1 MGSPLQGQNAL
12 ITGASRGLGLE
23 TACQFAMAG
32 ANLALLARDAVTLKI
47 AGERVGARR
56 RDPAQVVRTY
66 PCDFTRES
74 QVATTTAGCLADFGA
89 FDVLVNNAAIQGPIG
104 ALESVDWDAWRAVF
118 QVDLFAA
125 AQLCRLLIPH
135 MRKRGRGKIINLS
148 GGGATG
154 PRADLSAYAAAK
166 TALVRLSET
175 LAEELRGS
183 GIDVNSV
190 APGAMNTRMLD
201 ELIAAGPAGAPREY
215 TQALER
221 AKAGGN
227 PPARAAELVVWLASP
242 ESDGITG
249 RIISAVWDD
258 WRSLGERRAELA
270 NTDVFTLRRIAPR
283 DRGLQW

>member
-1 MGSPLQGQNAL
+1 VGSPLQGRNAL

-23 TACQFAMAG
+23 TACQLAGAG
-32 ANLALLARDAVTLKI
+32 ANLALLARDAVTLKA
-47 AGERVGARR
+47 AGERVGALR

-66 PCDFTRES
+66 ICDLGDQS
-74 QVATTTAGCLADFGA
+74 QVAARTASCLDDFGA
-89 FDVLVNNAAIQGPIG
+89 FEILVNNAAIQGPIG
-104 ALESVDWDAWRAVF
+104 ELPSVDWDAWRAVF
-118 QVDLFAA
+118 QVNLFAA
-125 AQLCRLLIPH
+125 ALLCRLLIPP

-154 PRADLSAYAAAK
+154 PRANLSAYAAAK

-215 TQALER
+215 AQALER
-221 AKAGGN
+221 AKTGGS

-249 RIISAVWDD
+249 RLISAVWDD
-258 WRSLGERRAELA
+258 WRSLGERRPDLA
-270 NTDVFTLRRIAPR
+270 KTDVFTLRRIAPK
-283 DRGLQW
+283 DRGLPW